1 MANDKDLATNLR
13 IAATL
18 LRHGHLL
25 ELAQSAYAGVQAA
38 ESYREKVGATHPL
51 QLALADVADELTGKS
66 LPRDFDETRDY
77 LGEAERKLGDG
88 KIISWL
94 LKFAGIAANL
104 QTFLDDLAGK

>member
-1 MANDKDLATNLR
+1 MANEKDLATNLR

-25 ELAQSAYAGVQAA
+25 ELGQSAYAGVQAA
-38 ESYREKVGATHPL
+38 DSYREKVAATQPL
-51 QLALADVADELTGKS
+51 QLSLADIADELNGRS
-66 LPRDFDETRDY
+66 LPRDFDATRDY
-77 LGEAERKLGDG
+77 VGEAERKLGDG
-88 KIISWL
+88 KILSWL